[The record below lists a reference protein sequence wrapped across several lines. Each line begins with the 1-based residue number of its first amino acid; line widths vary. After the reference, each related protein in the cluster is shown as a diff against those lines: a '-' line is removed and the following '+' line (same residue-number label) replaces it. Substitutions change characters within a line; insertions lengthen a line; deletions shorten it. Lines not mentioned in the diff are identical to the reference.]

1 MDRLQSMR
9 VFAKVVDTG
18 NFVSAA
24 DALGLA
30 NSVVTRYVAD
40 LEQHLGARLL
50 NRTTRRLSLTEAG
63 QLYVERCHQILAE
76 IDEADRAVSQTTGA
90 LRGPLKINAPVSF
103 GVRHL
108 SAVVSTFMRQHP
120 EVVLDLTFMDR
131 VVDLT
136 EEGVDLAIRIAR
148 IPSSSMIARKFA
160 TARMVLCASPGYIE
174 NHGAPAHPDELIQHR
189 CLQYAYWS
197 TRDEWH
203 MTGPDRQ
210 DIHARI
216 KSKLYSN
223 NGETLRMAACDN
235 AGIVLL
241 PSFIIGQDLLE
252 GRLVQLLPAYSVPDL
267 GIYAVYN
274 SRRYLSS
281 KLRVFID
288 LLVSSFAGEL
298 EWDAWMRGPVARASD
313 L

>member
-174 NHGAPAHPDELIQHR
+174 NHGAPAHP
-189 CLQYAYWS
+189 
-197 TRDEWH
+197 
-203 MTGPDRQ
+203 
-210 DIHARI
+210 
-216 KSKLYSN
+216 
-223 NGETLRMAACDN
+223 
-235 AGIVLL
+235 
-241 PSFIIGQDLLE
+241 
-252 GRLVQLLPAYSVPDL
+252 GR
-267 GIYAVYN
+267 
-274 SRRYLSS
+274 
-281 KLRVFID
+281 
-288 LLVSSFAGEL
+288 
-298 EWDAWMRGPVARASD
+298 
-313 L
+313 